1 MKRFEEIS
9 NKSNPPFSDD
19 DIKSMTKTVN
29 QFLGQETDANRPG
42 MLFGHIQSG
51 KTRNYIGVIAKA
63 LDEGFDYIIILTK
76 GTKVLERQTAKRVN
90 KAFKVFD
97 DIDDVAVYNLA
108 DAKTD
113 FTKYELEQKL
123 IFVVKKQHD
132 NLNTLIEKF
141 VEPKFADIFKR
152 KNVLLLDDEAD
163 FASVGYKNSKEKIEA
178 NRTQKQMSDMRKLFH
193 SYSFLQVTATPYSL
207 YLQPE
212 SIDLPNGQHY
222 EPVKPAFTSL
232 VPPGNGYVGGETY
245 FKESLDEANLS
256 HYFNITVNPSEY
268 EILKEEDKRSF
279 KIENILEEKSIIG
292 FRSAIITFIV
302 GGVIRRFQQKK
313 LGQRV
318 EKYTFLVHTDM
329 KKKSHEW
336 QFEILNN
343 LFLRLTTCID
353 KDIGN
358 YRELIKQSYED
369 LLPSLKLS
377 DLEIP
382 PYDEIEELFCKAII
396 DEYFKAIIVNSDE
409 KEIEAL
415 TDDESGELSRD
426 VPFTIFVGGQIL
438 DRGITVPSLLGFYYG
453 RTPKT
458 SQQDTVLQHARM
470 YGYRDKNDLAVTRLY
485 TSPALHQKMKWIYEA
500 DALLREDIENG
511 TDKKIIFLSK
521 DSNNNVRPCSPGKV
535 KLRNQVTLKPFKRIL
550 PIGFQTE
557 QKKYRIDTLNK
568 EVDIIVSDIFGDNY
582 SSPKLV
588 DFEKINKMMDLISK
602 TLVFEKVEGY
612 NFNWEE
618 SLGIFKYLS
627 TVSVENKNP
636 GKIWLSI
643 HKDRNISR
651 LTKETSHTKYAD
663 APDSK
668 TERSIAKELALDNPI
683 LFLLEQNGLKED
695 GWKGNRFYWPVLIAQ
710 KNMGGVIYTPE
721 IEE

>member
-1 MKRFEEIS
+1 MNRFEEIS
-9 NKSNPPFSDD
+9 KKSNPPFSDE
-19 DIKSMTKTVN
+19 DIKSMTKTVD
-29 QFLGQETDANRPG
+29 QFQGQETDAKRPG

-63 LDEGFDYIIILTK
+63 LDQGFDYIVILTK
-76 GTKVLERQTAKRVN
+76 GTKMLEKQTAKRVN
-90 KAFKVFD
+90 KAFEVFD

-108 DAKTD
+108 EAERN

-132 NLNTLIEKF
+132 NLNTLIDKF
-141 VEPKFADIFKR
+141 TEPKFEAIFKR

-163 FASVGYKNSKEKIEA
+163 FASVGYKNSKEEIDA
-178 NRTQKQMSDMRKLFH
+178 NKTQKQMSDMRKLFQ

-212 SIDLPNGQHY
+212 SIDLPNGKHY
-222 EPVKPAFTSL
+222 EPIKPAFTSL
-232 VPPGNGYVGGETY
+232 VPPGKGYVGGETY
-245 FKESLDEANLS
+245 FKESLDEDNLS

-268 EILKEEDKRSF
+268 DILKKEDQRSF
-279 KIENILEEKSIIG
+279 KLENILDEKSITG
-292 FRSAIITFIV
+292 FRSAIFSFIV
-302 GGVIRRFQQKK
+302 GGSIRRLQQKK
-313 LGQRV
+313 LGQKID
-318 EKYTFLVHTDM
+318 KYTFLVHTDM

-336 QFEILNN
+336 QSEILDS
-343 LFLRLTTCID
+343 LFSKLTICID
-353 KDIGN
+353 RDIGN
-358 YRELIKQSYED
+358 YRELIRQSYDD

-377 DLEIP
+377 DIEIP
-382 PYDEIEELFCKAII
+382 PYEEVEKLFCKAII
-396 DEYFKAIIVNSDE
+396 DEHYKTIVVNSEE

-415 TDDESGELSRD
+415 TDESGELSRD

-453 RTPKT
+453 RSPKT

-470 YGYRDKNDLAVTRLY
+470 YGYRNKYDLAVTRLY
-485 TSPALHQKMKWIYEA
+485 TSPRLHQKMKWIYES
-500 DALLREDIENG
+500 DALLREAIENG

-521 DSNNNVRPCSPGKV
+521 DSNNNVRPCSPGKI
-535 KLRNQVTLKPFKRIL
+535 KLKNQVTLKPYKRIL

-557 QKKYRIDTLNK
+557 QKKYRIDATNK
-568 EVDIIVSDIFGDNY
+568 EVNTIISDIFGDNY

-602 TLVFEKVEGY
+602 TLIFENEEGY

-618 SLGIFKYLS
+618 SLGVFNYLS
-627 TVSVENKNP
+627 TISHGNNNS
-636 GKIWLSI
+636 GKIWLSV

-651 LTKETSHTKYAD
+651 INKETSHTKYAD
-663 APDSK
+663 VPDSR
-668 TERSIAKELALDNPI
+668 TERSIAKEFALDNPI
-683 LFLLEQNGLKED
+683 LFLLEQNGLKEH
-695 GWKGNRFYWPVLIAQ
+695 GWKGHRFYWPVFIVQ
-710 KNMGGVIYTPE
+710 KNMKGVIYTPE
-721 IEE
+721 TEN